1 MIKLPLKISDILVD
15 LDDTISPFNGKDYFW
30 DGLIQMLIEKFEI
43 SSLEA
48 KNRIAEYT
56 REDKSLE
63 DPNNIYR
70 LCVKFGISPDEL
82 WNRSMR
88 YLGKNSFHYP
98 DAVEMVKTMHARYFR
113 LHLATNRFGLW
124 LDTRLAAAGLGDKN
138 GSKYFNHYFTS
149 KHGYGCKLDNDYYSK
164 ILTALEVPSDNVLMI
179 GDSLEQ
185 DLYNANKAGIKNVV
199 IIDRA
204 QQKKMVLT
212 DAIYL
217 NSLSLLSEILE
228 CKWDA
233 AVI

>member
-43 SSLEA
+43 SSVEA
-48 KNRIAEYT
+48 KNRMAEYSNQ
-56 REDKSLE
+56 DKSLE

-88 YLGKNSFHYP
+88 YLEKNSFHYP
-98 DAVEMVKTMHARYFR
+98 DAVEMVKTMHARGFR

-124 LDTRLAAAGLGDKN
+124 LDTRLAAAGLGNKN
-138 GSKYFNHYFTS
+138 GSQYFSHYFTS

-164 ILTALEVPSDNVLMI
+164 ILATLGVPASNVLMT

-185 DLYNANKAGIKNVV
+185 DLYNANKSGIENVA

-204 QQKKMVLT
+204 QHKRMVVS
-212 DAIYL
+212 DAIYI
-217 NSLSLLSEILE
+217 NSLMVLPEILE
-228 CKWDA
+228 KA
-233 AVI
+233 S